1 MTEGTAA
8 DQIHIE
14 ELEVFSRVGVTDNER
29 AAPQRLIFTITI
41 WLSVSF
47 DDLDDDISR
56 TVNYSAVAALARE
69 FAREQ
74 SYKLIETL
82 AGQLA
87 LRLLKAF
94 PISRVKVE
102 LRKFVLPEAKHVSV
116 TLTRPVAKD

>member
-1 MTEGTAA
+1 MTEGRMA

-14 ELEVFSRVGVTDNER
+14 ELEVFSRVGVTENER
-29 AAPQRLIFTITI
+29 AAPQRLIFTITV
-41 WLSVSF
+41 WPTVSF

-56 TVNYSAVAALARE
+56 TVNYSAIAAMARE

-82 AGQLA
+82 SRQLA
-87 LRLLKAF
+87 SRLLKEF
-94 PISRVKVE
+94 PVNRVRIE

-116 TLTRPVAKD
+116 TLVREAEN